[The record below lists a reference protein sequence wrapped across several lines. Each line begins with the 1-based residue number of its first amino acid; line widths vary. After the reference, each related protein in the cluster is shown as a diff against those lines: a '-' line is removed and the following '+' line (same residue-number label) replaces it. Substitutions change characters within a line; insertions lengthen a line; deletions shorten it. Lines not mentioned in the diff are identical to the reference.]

1 VWENPLHSKTR
12 LGATLALL
20 VPLPAPCTPRTNL
33 SLDGAGFS
41 FWSIQRVADG
51 ITVIRLNELGPL
63 DQMSAMLRE
72 LAERDIYRLRIFDT
86 RGARLHAD
94 PKELSDMAMV
104 AKTILTKPSRV
115 AWVVDSDLSYGLLR
129 VFSAYRTQ
137 DTHTI
142 SKVFWDMEA
151 AMDWLKEQDPTF

>member
-1 VWENPLHSKTR
+1 M
-12 LGATLALL
+12 L
-20 VPLPAPCTPRTNL
+20 VHQPAWCTPRINV
-33 SLDGAGFS
+33 SLDRAGFS
-41 FWSIQRVADG
+41 SWSIQRVADG

-72 LAERDIYRLRIFDT
+72 LAELDIYRLRIFDT

-94 PKELSDMAMV
+94 TKELFDLAMA

-137 DTHTI
+137 DSHTI
-142 SKVFWDMEA
+142 SRVFREMKA
-151 AMDWLKEQDPTF
+151 ATDWLKEQDPTF